1 LDLTVAGFSA
11 FMTGEPIPAVDP
23 HDLRGVFELSHQL
36 RAQFVQNSGT
46 EVPGPQP
53 SISVALL
60 AEACAPGANV
70 IAVSLRG
77 LLLDAMASQGLL
89 APWQRGPGLQQAVFD
104 AAATFP
110 IPALDRFHPDDF
122 VRSLAAQR
130 D

>member
-11 FMTGEPIPAVDP
+11 FMAGEPIPAVDP
-23 HDLRGVFELSHQL
+23 HDLRGV
-36 RAQFVQNSGT
+36 AT
-46 EVPGPQP
+46 PQS

-89 APWQRGPGLQQAVFD
+89 PRP
-104 AAATFP
+104 FP
-110 IPALDRFHPDDF
+110 MPALNRFHPYDF